1 MINTKKQNN
10 LMFIIVI
17 LMGGFLSLLTE
28 TLLNNAI
35 PAIMREVHVS
45 QTSAQW
51 LNTGYILVVGIMMPL
66 SAYFLNRFRLKP
78 LFITTMVI
86 FLLGTLIS
94 VMSFTFTFLL
104 LGRLVQAIS
113 VGISMPLTQSLMM
126 LIFPIDKR
134 GSAMGLSSIVII
146 LGPAIGPT
154 LSGWIVDQY
163 SWQMLFIILIPISI
177 IIIILSMIF
186 VRNITQPTGDKLDW
200 KSLALSSLGFGILL
214 YGFSSIGNTGSVD
227 LSSLVMVVVGIIFV
241 ILFVIRQLKME
252 KPMLEMKVFK
262 SISFTK
268 TTILAALSSI
278 ALLGVELILPLYVQ
292 NVRGVSALD
301 SGLIMLPGA
310 IIMGIISPIAGRLFD
325 KHGIKWLAIIGFGI
339 LTLASVPMI
348 WFDHTTS
355 VVLISTLYAIRMLGL
370 GLVMMQLNTSGVNA
384 LPAKY
389 LVHGNTV
396 ASTFRQVAS
405 SLGSA
410 LLVTVSTMTA
420 KLSANGH
427 SVTLANTATGYQ
439 WTFMVVTGFS
449 LLCFLMAFTLRNKT
463 AAEITG

>member
-1 MINTKKQNN
+1 
-10 LMFIIVI
+10 
-17 LMGGFLSLLTE
+17 
-28 TLLNNAI
+28 
-35 PAIMREVHVS
+35 
-45 QTSAQW
+45 
-51 LNTGYILVVGIMMPL
+51 
-66 SAYFLNRFRLKP
+66 
-78 LFITTMVI
+78 
-86 FLLGTLIS
+86 
-94 VMSFTFTFLL
+94 
-104 LGRLVQAIS
+104 
-113 VGISMPLTQSLMM
+113 
-126 LIFPIDKR
+126 
-134 GSAMGLSSIVII
+134 
-146 LGPAIGPT
+146 
-154 LSGWIVDQY
+154 
-163 SWQMLFIILIPISI
+163 
-177 IIIILSMIF
+177 
-186 VRNITQPTGDKLDW
+186 
-200 KSLALSSLGFGILL
+200 
-214 YGFSSIGNTGSVD
+214 
-227 LSSLVMVVVGIIFV
+227 
-241 ILFVIRQLKME
+241 
-252 KPMLEMKVFK
+252 MLEMKVFK

>member
-1 MINTKKQNN
+1 
-10 LMFIIVI
+10 
-17 LMGGFLSLLTE
+17 
-28 TLLNNAI
+28 
-35 PAIMREVHVS
+35 
-45 QTSAQW
+45 
-51 LNTGYILVVGIMMPL
+51 
-66 SAYFLNRFRLKP
+66 
-78 LFITTMVI
+78 MVI

-200 KSLALSSLGFGILL
+200 KSLALSSLGFVILL

-227 LSSLVMVVVGIIFV
+227 LSSLVMVVV
-241 ILFVIRQLKME
+241 VIRQLKME

-427 SVTLANTATGYQ
+427 SVTLANTATWYQ

>member
-1 MINTKKQNN
+1 
-10 LMFIIVI
+10 
-17 LMGGFLSLLTE
+17 
-28 TLLNNAI
+28 
-35 PAIMREVHVS
+35 
-45 QTSAQW
+45 
-51 LNTGYILVVGIMMPL
+51 
-66 SAYFLNRFRLKP
+66 
-78 LFITTMVI
+78 MVI

-200 KSLALSSLGFGILL
+200 KSLALSSLGFVILL

-227 LSSLVMVVVGIIFV
+227 LSSLVMVVV
-241 ILFVIRQLKME
+241 VIRQLKME